1 MLGLAILIPA
11 YNEEKNIKNVL
22 SKLQKY
28 NVYLINDGSND
39 KTFDIAQK
47 FTNVKI
53 SNNKINLGYENSLIK
68 GFNIIL
74 KKNFKYILTI
84 DADGEHSLNKIKQ
97 FCKFAIQTDSD
108 LVVGKR
114 SKFNRVS
121 EKIVSFFFKIR
132 FKISDPLSG
141 FKLYKTSTLKKIIH
155 NIKDDNTFLVKILF
169 IFLKKNC
176 NVQNFDIV
184 VNKRYGSR
192 VGNSLSTNIKIIK
205 LISYII

>member
-97 FCKFAIQTDSD
+97 FCKFAIRTDSD

-184 VNKRYGSR
+184 VKKRYGSR

>member
-74 KKNFKYILTI
+74 KKKFKYILTI

>member
-84 DADGEHSLNKIKQ
+84 YENSEHSLNKIKQ

-141 FKLYKTSTLKKIIH
+141 FKLYKTSTLKK
-155 NIKDDNTFLVKILF
+155 NN
-169 IFLKKNC
+169 
-176 NVQNFDIV
+176 
-184 VNKRYGSR
+184 
-192 VGNSLSTNIKIIK
+192 
-205 LISYII
+205 